1 MLYFFQFMYK
11 IRNFKGFNWLGFW
24 TLYLKEVKRFLNVF
38 AQTVLAPA
46 ITTLLFYVIFTISV
60 DRNYLNSE
68 SYLFSEFLAPGLVC
82 MAIMQNAFANTSSSI
97 LISKV
102 QGNIVDVL
110 MPPLSEYEL
119 TFSYTLGGCNSRIT
133 CRFVRI
139 YGYLFDCTT
148 TSI

>member
-1 MLYFFQFMYK
+1 MPLP
-11 IRNFKGFNWLGFW
+11 ILNF
-24 TLYLKEVKRFLNVF
+24 RI
-38 AQTVLAPA
+38 A
-46 ITTLLFYVIFTISV
+46 FYVIFTISV

-119 TFSYTLGGCNSRIT
+119 TFSYTLGGVTRGLLVGLSVSMVIYLIVPLQVYSLVIIFYFGIT
-133 CRFVRI
+133 LCMC
-139 YGYLFDCTT
+139 GP
-148 TSI
+148 

>member
-1 MLYFFQFMYK
+1 MYK

-68 SYLFSEFLAPGLVC
+68 SYLFSEFLFENPSFPTTRAL
-82 MAIMQNAFANTSSSI
+82 F
-97 LISKV
+97 
-102 QGNIVDVL
+102 
-110 MPPLSEYEL
+110 
-119 TFSYTLGGCNSRIT
+119 SRILGQNLFFGVDNRGT
-133 CRFVRI
+133 CIF
-139 YGYLFDCTT
+139 C
-148 TSI
+148 